1 MRYRLALGVLAV
13 ALAVGVAAA
22 AAAPAAAGAQAN
34 ETGNDTATLAPGLS
48 TDGVTDPF
56 ALAQAHH
63 RVLRNASYT
72 VTTQSTHRYGNGTLV
87 GTLSTTTAVA
97 ADGERTVRSY
107 GTFRNASAQS
117 AVTQYERLAW
127 SNGTLSLTA
136 VRFGDGEVEYDRGE
150 GSAALPRSAD
160 TDWETIYAAFNAA
173 NTTVVGEVEDDGRTL
188 YRVVATDVRADSTYV
203 DDQPFTMTALVDERG
218 VVHSLVVTHPTS
230 YEGTPAFV
238 TQQIRVTNVG
248 NTTVE
253 QPDWYDD
260 ALANATE

>member
-13 ALAVGVAAA
+13 AVVVGVAAA
-22 AAAPAAAGAQAN
+22 AAPATAGAQTN
-34 ETGNDTATLAPGLS
+34 ETGNDTTLAPGLS
-48 TDGVTDPF
+48 ADGVTDPF

-72 VTTQSTHRYGNGTLV
+72 VTAQSTHRYGNGTLV
-87 GTLSTTTAVA
+87 GTSSTTTAVA
-97 ADGERTVRSY
+97 ADGERTVRTY
-107 GTFRNASAQS
+107 GTFRNTSAQS

-136 VRFGDGEVEYDRGE
+136 VRFGDGEVTYDRSE
-150 GSAALPRSAD
+150 DSAALPRNAD
-160 TDWETIYAAFNAA
+160 TDWETIYAAFSAA

-188 YRVVATDVRADSTYV
+188 YRVVATDVRADSAYV
-203 DDQPFTMTALVDERG
+203 DDRPFTMTALVDERG
-218 VVHSLVVTHPTS
+218 VVHSLVVAHPTT